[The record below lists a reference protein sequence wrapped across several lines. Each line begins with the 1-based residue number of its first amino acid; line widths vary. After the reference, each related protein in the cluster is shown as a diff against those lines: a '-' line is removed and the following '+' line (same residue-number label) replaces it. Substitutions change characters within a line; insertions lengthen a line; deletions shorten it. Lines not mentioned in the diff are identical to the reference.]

1 MYPDVDVASEIIDFV
16 RTDWGNDPLAQGS
29 YSFNGLGSRPGR
41 DFVNLR
47 GEELFNGRM
56 LFAGEHTHCRY
67 FGTVHGAYMSGND
80 GELEWKYR
88 STGSSW
94 PPRAPPCDHTLLHGF
109 TPCPSPH
116 YLSTTAADCII
127 KGSCPKSC
135 YDADAETFLTNKAI
149 VGETG
154 QALGQ
159 APPSTP
165 PNTALHRPSI
175 TSRLVASGAVTSNGP
190 RYHYLPASKFLHC
203 ITPPPLLPHH
213 LAITLGGV
221 AAMLLICL
229 VGSWVRD
236 GRPRYLWELYGPG
249 SRRADRVSLRTPG
262 AAGSS
267 GPAFAEGT
275 PSSSVPHFGTERERT
290 LSGAEENAGELDA
303 FESGE
308 VFNTITGL
316 QQPEQVRATSSNLEM
331 ARYPSPA

>member
-1 MYPDVDVASEIIDFV
+1 MSIYVICQS
-16 RTDWGNDPLAQGS
+16 S
-29 YSFNGLGSRPGR
+29 
-41 DFVNLR
+41 
-47 GEELFNGRM
+47 
-56 LFAGEHTHCRY
+56 HCLC
-67 FGTVHGAYMSGND
+67 V
-80 GELEWKYR
+80 
-88 STGSSW
+88 
-94 PPRAPPCDHTLLHGF
+94 LHGF

-175 TSRLVASGAVTSNGP
+175 TSRLVASSAVTSTGP
-190 RYHYLPASKFLHC
+190 RYHYLPESESRHC
-203 ITPPPLLPHH
+203 ITPPPPLPHH